1 MKEKGRVAALTM
13 NLSRDN
19 KMKSSPISSLKGS
32 QISSEKT
39 SGKASGKSSQ
49 REFKIP
55 PEILEAAKR
64 IAELQEQAKAL
75 GLFTNDRELLEC
87 PACGLKEDVAF
98 SGLLITYFG
107 EPSGNDTGLRFKET
121 EKDKIY
127 ICPNCGKEVEEPE
140 PEDIDFE

>member
-1 MKEKGRVAALTM
+1 LKEKGRVAALTM

-19 KMKSSPISSLKGS
+19 KMKKK
-32 QISSEKT
+32 E
-39 SGKASGKSSQ
+39 
-49 REFKIP
+49 EFKIP

-127 ICPNCGKEVEEPE
+127 VCPNCGKDVEEPE